1 MLLKKALI
9 VEDDSRFRALLKR
22 LLEKKF
28 HMIVFEADNGMKG
41 LEVFKREAANLNIL
55 FIDIAMPFMNGIE
68 LLEKIRNDD
77 KTIPVIVMTCMCDK
91 ESVQRMIELG
101 VTEYIL
107 KTEFVTHL
115 SDRIETILASAL
127 KAW

>member
-9 VEDDSRFRALLKR
+9 VEDDNKFRALLKR

-41 LEVFKREAANLNIL
+41 FEVFKREASNLDIVFL
-55 FIDIAMPFMNGIE
+55 DIAMPFMNGIE
-68 LLEKIRNDD
+68 LLEKIRVED
-77 KTIPVIVMTCMCDK
+77 KNVPVIVMTCMCDK

-101 VTEYIL
+101 VTEYVL

-115 SDRIETILASAL
+115 SDRIEGILSTAVRI
-127 KAW
+127 

>member
-9 VEDDSRFRALLKR
+9 VEDDNRFRALLKR

-28 HMIVFEADNGMKG
+28 HMIVFEADNGIKG
-41 LEVFKREAANLNIL
+41 FELFKRESSNLDIL
-55 FIDIAMPFMNGIE
+55 FLDIAMPFMNGIE
-68 LLEKIRNDD
+68 LLEKIREED
-77 KTIPVIVMTCMCDK
+77 KNIPVIIMTCMCDK
-91 ESVQRMIELG
+91 DSVQRMIELG

-115 SDRIETILASAL
+115 SDRIESILSTAIRV
-127 KAW
+127 

>member
-1 MLLKKALI
+1 MLLKKTLI
-9 VEDDSRFRALLKR
+9 VEDDNRFRALLKR

-28 HMIVFEADNGMKG
+28 HMIVFEADNGIKG
-41 LEVFKREAANLNIL
+41 FELFKREASNLDIVFL
-55 FIDIAMPFMNGIE
+55 DIAMPFMNGIE
-68 LLEKIRNDD
+68 LLEKIRGLD
-77 KTIPVIVMTCMCDK
+77 KNVPVIVMTCMCDK

-115 SDRIETILASAL
+115 SDRIEAILSTSL
-127 KAW
+127 KV

>member
-9 VEDDSRFRALLKR
+9 VEDDNRFRALLKR

-28 HMIVFEADNGMKG
+28 HMIVFEADNGIKG
-41 LEVFKREAANLNIL
+41 FELFKRETSNLDIL
-55 FIDIAMPFMNGIE
+55 FLDIAMPFMNGIE
-68 LLEKIRNDD
+68 LLEKIREED
-77 KTIPVIVMTCMCDK
+77 KNIPVIIMTCMCDK
-91 ESVQRMIELG
+91 DSVQRMIELG

-115 SDRIETILASAL
+115 SDRIESILSTAIRV
-127 KAW
+127 

>member
-9 VEDDSRFRALLKR
+9 VEDDNRFRALLRR

-41 LEVFKREAANLNIL
+41 FEVYKRESSNLNVVFL
-55 FIDIAMPFMNGIE
+55 DIAMPFMNGIE
-68 LLEKIRNDD
+68 LLEKIRGED
-77 KTIPVIVMTCMCDK
+77 KNIPVIVMTCMCDK

-115 SDRIETILASAL
+115 SDRLEGILSTAI
-127 KAW
+127 KF

>member
-9 VEDDSRFRALLKR
+9 VEDDNRFRALLRR

-41 LEVFKREAANLNIL
+41 FEVFKRESSNLNVVFL
-55 FIDIAMPFMNGIE
+55 DIAMPFMNGIE
-68 LLEKIRNDD
+68 LLEKIRNED
-77 KTIPVIVMTCMCDK
+77 KSVPVIVMTCMCDK

-115 SDRIETILASAL
+115 SDRLEGILSTAI
-127 KAW
+127 KF